1 MKKQIQALAIALIAS
16 SASSF
21 GAAGIFDSFA
31 IVRLAS
37 NTYYDIGATTA
48 NPEFQGASFG
58 TINSVTGNLQLG
70 GQTKTF
76 KNSGSDVTGSRIW
89 YRVWSGTASGAFSS
103 LNYAFQ
109 INNVNSVTGD
119 QQWGTDVAGS
129 NTTAF
134 FTSNL
139 VSGRANGNYTL
150 EVYTEI
156 STNGVNAANPIA
168 SNNGGSNFQA
178 TFTVV
183 PEPATWGLLA
193 ASLTLAVVFRRRA
206 KSNV

>member
-1 MKKQIQALAIALIAS
+1 MKKQIQALALAIIAS
-16 SASSF
+16 SVTSF

-48 NPEFQGASFG
+48 NPEFQGANFG
-58 TINSVTGNLQLG
+58 SINSGTGNLQLG

-76 KNSGSDVTGSRIW
+76 KNSGSDVTGARIW
-89 YRVWSGTASGAFSS
+89 YRIWSGTPGGSFTS

-109 INNVNSVTGD
+109 LNLVAPGD
-119 QQWGTDVAGS
+119 QQWGSDVAGS
-129 NTTAF
+129 NATAF
-134 FTSNL
+134 YTGNL
-139 VSGRANGNYTL
+139 VTGLLNGNYTL

-178 TFTVV
+178 NFTVV
-183 PEPATWGLLA
+183 PEPSTWMLLA
-193 ASLTLAVVFRRRA
+193 GSLTLVMVFRRSRA
-206 KSNV
+206 RVSR

>member
-48 NPEFQGASFG
+48 NPEFQSASFG

-76 KNSGSDVTGSRIW
+76 KNSSSDVTGARIW
-89 YRVWSGTASGAFSS
+89 YRVWSGTASGSFTS

-109 INNVNSVTGD
+109 LNLVSPGD

-168 SNNGGSNFQA
+168 INNGGSNFQA

-193 ASLTLAVVFRRRA
+193 GSLTLAVVFRRRA

>member
-1 MKKQIQALAIALIAS
+1 MKKQIQALALAILAS
-16 SASSF
+16 TASSF

-31 IVRLAS
+31 IVRLDAS
-37 NTYYDIGATTA
+37 TFYDIGATTG
-48 NPEFQGASFG
+48 NPDFEGASFG
-58 TINSVTGNLQLG
+58 TINSLTGNLQLG

-76 KNSGSDVTGSRIW
+76 KNNSSDVLGAKIW
-89 YRVWSGTASGAFSS
+89 YSLWSGTPSGSFTG

-109 INNVNSVTGD
+109 LNIGGGGD

-129 NTTAF
+129 NGTAF
-134 FTSNL
+134 YTGNL
-139 VSGRANGNYTL
+139 VTGLANGNWTL

-168 SNNGGSNFQA
+168 ANNGGSNYKA

-183 PEPATWGLLA
+183 PEPATWALLA
-193 ASLTLAVVFRRRA
+193 GGLASLMVFRRRRI
-206 KSNV
+206 S